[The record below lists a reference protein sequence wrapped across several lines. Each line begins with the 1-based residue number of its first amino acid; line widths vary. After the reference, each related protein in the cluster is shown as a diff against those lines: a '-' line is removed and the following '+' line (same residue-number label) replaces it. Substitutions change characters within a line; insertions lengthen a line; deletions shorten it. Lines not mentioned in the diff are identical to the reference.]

1 VETAAGGSS
10 ETVRVGKGDTVTI
23 RVHQEP
29 AADGS
34 EKESVVDVTVD
45 TDVDENSEVPP
56 ASAWWRAEPHSVRSR
71 KDLPR
76 QWSVRALMIALAVL
90 FVWGVAS
97 AVWLLCQWMKTCT
110 APRKAKRVLRHPPR
124 PRRGSSSVSP
134 PTANTTDTDTAAV
147 KDEYKWRLP
156 PLLPVGLI
164 GLSIFYI
171 WYNFFKPVD
180 IIPTRDG
187 GVAAPQ
193 HRTCLEKAQQ
203 GPSAGAET
211 PKRNRRIFIDLG
223 ANDGQSLEF
232 LMKWKEREGEHFD
245 PSEWEVYF
253 FELNPQWE
261 DKLKSRC
268 RENEKITI
276 CVPIMAGAWTKTGE
290 IGYFKDA
297 AVSKPKTKHGIEV
310 HYDSVGTSLYNRKE
324 EQAAKGELKTIAF
337 TSPRENKFILDGV
350 SDTANRKKGSWQ
362 EDGCVVDFSAW
373 LQRVVPVSQMDE
385 VLLKVDIEGAE
396 YELMEHLNRSGVMRG
411 RLSTVAVEWH
421 PKIFAN
427 SAKRKHSESARGLR
441 LVALKRSQR
450 PVRVSFRV
458 SKVKA

>member
-1 VETAAGGSS
+1 MSGRHCRPRSLLITL
-10 ETVRVGKGDTVTI
+10 
-23 RVHQEP
+23 EP

-124 PRRGSSSVSP
+124 PRR
-134 PTANTTDTDTAAV
+134 
-147 KDEYKWRLP
+147 
-156 PLLPVGLI
+156 
-164 GLSIFYI
+164 
-171 WYNFFKPVD
+171 
-180 IIPTRDG
+180 
-187 GVAAPQ
+187 APQ
-193 HRTCLEKAQQ
+193 HRACLEKAQQ

-232 LMKWKEREGEHFD
+232 LMKWKEREGENFD

-324 EQAAKGELKTIAF
+324 EQAAKG
-337 TSPRENKFILDGV
+337 
-350 SDTANRKKGSWQ
+350 KKGSWQ

-373 LQRVVPVSQMDE
+373 LERVVPASQMDE

-396 YELMEHLNRSGVMRG
+396 YELMEHLNKSGVMRG

-427 SAKRKHSESARGLR
+427 SAKLGGAEAESKARSGIIQGIQGQ
-441 LVALKRSQR
+441 S
-450 PVRVSFRV
+450 
-458 SKVKA
+458 VKYMEWEY